1 MATASPLTTTHGLSR
16 GSTTDLIYVVAG
28 PEYWDSIPQT
38 RQLTCGRVRFT
49 TERIAPPLGA
59 GTFLLK
65 QQAML
70 ALKEGDEIVING
82 QKWWTSGA
90 GDPRCAVYIFMG
102 KTDPS
107 AAAKG

>member
-1 MATASPLTTTHGLSR
+1 MSSSGL
-16 GSTTDLIYVVAG
+16 TTDLIYVVAG

-49 TERIAPPLGA
+49 TERIALPLGA

-70 ALKEGDEIVING
+70 ALKEGDVLVRETLLG
-82 QKWWTSGA
+82 
-90 GDPRCAVYIFMG
+90 
-102 KTDPS
+102 PS
-107 AAAKG
+107 SWHYQLLPLAKRS

>member
-1 MATASPLTTTHGLSR
+1 MTTTTSPSTTTLVSSS

-49 TERIAPPLGA
+49 AERIVPPLGA

-70 ALKEGDEIVING
+70 SMAPGDVLVRETQLDPERWHYQLIIAKRKE
-82 QKWWTSGA
+82 
-90 GDPRCAVYIFMG
+90 P
-102 KTDPS
+102 
-107 AAAKG
+107 

>member
-1 MATASPLTTTHGLSR
+1 MDHLL
-16 GSTTDLIYVVAG
+16 YVVAG

-49 TERIAPPLGA
+49 AERIVPPLGA

-70 ALKEGDEIVING
+70 SM
-82 QKWWTSGA
+82 TSGDVLVRETQL
-90 GDPRCAVYIFMG
+90 DPERWHYQLIIT
-102 KTDPS
+102 KRKEP
-107 AAAKG
+107 

>member
-1 MATASPLTTTHGLSR
+1 VLGPNGE
-16 GSTTDLIYVVAG
+16 TDLLYVVAG

-49 TERIAPPLGA
+49 AERITPPLGA

-70 ALKEGDEIVING
+70 SMAPGDVLVRETQLDPERWHYQLIIAKRKE
-82 QKWWTSGA
+82 
-90 GDPRCAVYIFMG
+90 P
-102 KTDPS
+102 
-107 AAAKG
+107 

>member
-1 MATASPLTTTHGLSR
+1 MTTASPSTTTHGLSR

-49 TERIAPPLGA
+49 TERIVPPLGA

-70 ALKEGDEIVING
+70 SMAPGDVLVRET
-82 QKWWTSGA
+82 QL
-90 GDPRCAVYIFMG
+90 DPERWHYQLII
-102 KTDPS
+102 
-107 AAAKG
+107 AKCNRR

>member
-1 MATASPLTTTHGLSR
+1 MLGPSGE
-16 GSTTDLIYVVAG
+16 TDLLYVVAS

-49 TERIAPPLGA
+49 AERIVPPLGA

-70 ALKEGDEIVING
+70 SMTSEDVLVRETQLDPERWHYQLIIAKRKE
-82 QKWWTSGA
+82 
-90 GDPRCAVYIFMG
+90 P
-102 KTDPS
+102 
-107 AAAKG
+107 

>member
-1 MATASPLTTTHGLSR
+1 MNPTTSPSTTTPASCSS
-16 GSTTDLIYVVAG
+16 STTDLIYVVAG

-70 ALKEGDEIVING
+70 ALKEGDVLVRETFLG
-82 QKWWTSGA
+82 
-90 GDPRCAVYIFMG
+90 
-102 KTDPS
+102 PS
-107 AAAKG
+107 SWHYQLLNKR